1 MAKLRS
7 WPPSKD
13 RSLRAWG
20 ASSTS
25 SKRLRWG
32 RWQQRDLLLS
42 QSYLEATPSQEISC
56 TDASPP
62 GGGSAILPPS
72 SFVRLRACLRRS
84 LAMGGAVTVLG
95 SWSLRLSKG
104 IMTAEFVF
112 AQWTARPCIAM
123 CAAETCLERRAS
135 GPNCPLTKPGH
146 FCAAALDKL
155 RDGQWDFFSI
165 SGRECLERLEDD
177 GHLAASHWAPE
188 CKTFSTAKRGFPILD
203 HPVVTSRVPPLC
215 GAVKSR
221 GG

>member
-32 RWQQRDLLLS
+32 RWQQRDLWLS
-42 QSYLEATPSQEISC
+42 QSYLEATLSQEISC

-104 IMTAEFVF
+104 IPAPMTVEFVF
-112 AQWTARPCIAM
+112 AQWTARPRIAM
-123 CAAETCLERRAS
+123 SVRQRHAWKGVLRGAFQWAKMPTDQGRAFLCS
-135 GPNCPLTKPGH
+135 RPG
-146 FCAAALDKL
+146 
-155 RDGQWDFFSI
+155 Q
-165 SGRECLERLEDD
+165 
-177 GHLAASHWAPE
+177 APRW
-188 CKTFSTAKRGFPILD
+188 TVGLLFNFRA
-203 HPVVTSRVPPLC
+203 
-215 GAVKSR
+215 
-221 GG
+221 